1 MRSVV
6 ILAGGRSSRFN
17 MNKSLFQLGRE
28 TMIEH
33 VLDKVPG
40 VVDETIIV
48 VGDPR
53 QGKKISTVICETKLT
68 YDSIRGYGPVAGIL
82 AGLLCAKGEYAVVI
96 ACDMPFVN
104 PSVIELLFSL
114 AEGYDA
120 VVPRWLDGN
129 IEPLHAV
136 YKRNSMIKA
145 CEKAIEKDERAI
157 SSSLHALP
165 KVRYVSTEEIKE
177 IDPDLRTFINVN
189 TPSELENLLQKS
201 V

>member
-1 MRSVV
+1 MRSAI
-6 ILAGGRSSRFN
+6 ILAGGRSSRFSTD
-17 MNKSLFQLGRE
+17 KSLFPLGGK

-33 VLDKVPG
+33 VLDKVSG
-40 VVDETIIV
+40 IVDETLVV

-53 QGKKISTVICETKLT
+53 QGKKISTVICETRIT
-68 YDSIRGYGPVAGIL
+68 YDSIIGYGPVAGIL
-82 AGLLCAKGEYAVVI
+82 AGLLCAKGEYTLVI

-104 PSVIELLFSL
+104 ASVVDFLFSL
-114 AEGYDA
+114 AGGYDA
-120 VVPRWLDGN
+120 VVPRWSDGN

-145 CEKAIEKDERAI
+145 CEKAIEKDERTI

-177 IDPDLRTFINVN
+177 IDPELRTFINVN
-189 TPSELENLLQKS
+189 TPSEFENLLQKS
-201 V
+201 I